1 MGQPTAKSDLL
12 KTRSF
17 GEPNCCTH
25 GTQSKTAVVDR
36 AFDAVRSRL
45 QVRARSNNSTLP
57 GPTAE
62 LGGQVAR
69 FAALRS
75 ARLESQNLV
84 VCMQCA
90 PPARFTANERAQWS
104 PRRYGNLARPL
115 ARRIADDWMLSTV
128 LFHFVTSEP
137 DVPGRAGAFTGTGGR
152 GPGLAPFNFQE
163 NMLCIADGSGPGT
176 SVGTPTWISVARAH
190 RCRCLLRSLGMRGS
204 II

>member
-17 GEPNCCTH
+17 GEPNCCTQ

-45 QVRARSNNSTLP
+45 QVRARFNNSTLR

-75 ARLESQNLV
+75 ARLESQRLV

-90 PPARFTANERAQWS
+90 PPARFTANERAVEPANNRPSKQS
-104 PRRYGNLARPL
+104 RYGNLARPL

-137 DVPGRAGAFTGTGGR
+137 DVPGRAGAFSGRGGR
-152 GPGLAPFNFQE
+152 CGPGLAPLNLKACCMA
-163 NMLCIADGSGPGT
+163 NGSRPGAFRRY
-176 SVGTPTWISVARAH
+176 SDLDFSGT
-190 RCRCLLRSLGMRGS
+190 CSLMPVLAS
-204 II
+204 